1 MSDAYDWLE
10 NIFVELE
17 EFSRRLTVYM
27 SSDLDAGLKQKI
39 VAILVLLVF
48 KLNPPSG
55 PFTDPIQVCFES
67 VVDPSCS

>member
-48 KLNPPSG
+48 TPSLARRR
-55 PFTDPIQVCFES
+55 FTDQS
-67 VVDPSCS
+67 